1 MYALILMDIDGDAC
15 ASEALAA
22 QCRLNAY
29 RGGTVP
35 LIAVGSG
42 AAWAHKRHF
51 DGSLPSPATLASL
64 APLIASWVV
73 PEILTA
79 VRPAAALIA
88 AWQRQASDRPSPS
101 PSPSASLPSPSAAPP
116 PLPLPTLAA
125 LTLSDDEAATVSP
138 FDAAHAGWRLPLL
151 RKRERSWSHSD
162 DDDSSSG
169 NDLGRYAATSSDED
183 EGSAAE
189 AGGGAKT
196 GCLVGSFGA
205 LPASTHKQAAAHAGH
220 GQGGWEQPSVLC
232 G

>member
-1 MYALILMDIDGDAC
+1 MPSDRVIEMLFYHIRALLPTQLLIP
-15 ASEALAA
+15 LAA
-22 QCRLNAY
+22 HCRLNAY

-35 LIAVGSG
+35 LIAVGG
-42 AAWAHKRHF
+42 GVAWACDRQF

-151 RKRERSWSHSD
+151 RKRERSWSFSA
-162 DDDSSSG
+162 DSSSERSSVSVSSG
-169 NDLGRYAATSSDED
+169 DASSDED
-183 EGSAAE
+183 EGAAA
-189 AGGGAKT
+189 AGGG
-196 GCLVGSFGA
+196 
-205 LPASTHKQAAAHAGH
+205 
-220 GQGGWEQPSVLC
+220 QGGQRSQRQRVDQ
-232 G
+232 